1 MKSKTKLTSIG
12 NYRIPSYL
20 ASYIAYNDKTDLTD
34 NEIQEYHDFL
44 DNIKSDNFELKH
56 IALDEILGFYHSNDI
71 NNIGGECIELIAFF
85 ESEVEI

>member
-20 ASYIAYNDKTDLTD
+20 ASYIAYGDKTDLTD
-34 NEIQEYHDFL
+34 NEIKEYHDFL
-44 DNIKSDNFELKH
+44 DKIKSDNFELKH

-71 NNIGGECIELIAFF
+71 NNIGCECIELIAFF